1 LFDSENPER
10 VIAQIWDDD
19 LTLGVCAKPLKQG
32 DVAWKCEDCEKDP
45 TCIICLDCFNNSEH
59 EGHRTWLKTN
69 VSGCC
74 DCGDPE
80 GWEMAGACT
89 KHKGIDSSK
98 DEALDAL
105 PDTVKSRAPEVFKS
119 LAKLFKHLLLLL
131 LEKTG
136 DAWNFEKGKRVIE
149 IMIGEFI
156 EETSKLLQDWKQ
168 CIFYLSEAYLEVF
181 PGAFPLNENH
191 KHQCCTRYF
200 PDDEFRSKYEEEVAI
215 HESMASSESTTNQ
228 KYCTC
233 TVVDL
238 MFIAD

>member
-1 LFDSENPER
+1 
-10 VIAQIWDDD
+10 
-19 LTLGVCAKPLKQG
+19 
-32 DVAWKCEDCEKDP
+32 
-45 TCIICLDCFNNSEH
+45 
-59 EGHRTWLKTN
+59 
-69 VSGCC
+69 
-74 DCGDPE
+74 
-80 GWEMAGACT
+80 MAGACT

-105 PDTVKSRAPEVFKS
+105 PDTVRSRAPEVFKS
-119 LAKLFKHLLLLL
+119 LAKLLKHLLLLL

-149 IMIGEFI
+149 LMIGEFI

-181 PGAFPLNENH
+181 PGAFPLHENH

-215 HESMASSESTTNQ
+215 HESMASESASN
-228 KYCTC
+228 
-233 TVVDL
+233 
-238 MFIAD
+238 